1 MQIDSVFKL
10 SSLIYSS
17 PKAPW
22 EEYSS
27 AETRER
33 ADMRHLIAA
42 VCFSN
47 PWERRSD
54 FVGVASERIIV
65 KLQMSRLFGLLYHW

>member
-10 SSLIYSS
+10 SCSLIYSS

-22 EEYSS
+22 EESS
-27 AETRER
+27 IESRER
-33 ADMRHLIAA
+33 TDMRHLPAA

-47 PWERRSD
+47 PWERRSH
-54 FVGVASERIIV
+54 FVGVAQNELS
-65 KLQMSRLFGLLYHW
+65 